1 MAQPKQPKKKPLGAA
16 ITWTDADLDHMAEI
30 SPTDLK
36 AAEAL
41 WRNEAPQRYAN
52 LLSAEVI
59 EKDQGT
65 TNA

>member
-1 MAQPKQPKKKPLGAA
+1 MPQQPKQPKKKPLGAA

-41 WRNEAPQRYAN
+41 WRNEAPPKLKA
-52 LLSAEVI
+52 LLSAEVL
-59 EKDQGT
+59 EKDKQ
-65 TNA
+65 A